1 MRRFTDRL
9 ESWFPILVAW
19 IAAIT
24 LVAAIVAALLG
35 PAD

>member
-1 MRRFTDRL
+1 MRRFTDLL
-9 ESWFPILVAW
+9 ESWFPILVVW